1 LALGESM
8 FLLQM
13 IITKFRDLIK
23 PNEKNPLHPEAAKL
37 DQQNVFSDDQEL
49 DEILEEDMVEIEP
62 VGHQSKSREDKN
74 LH

>member
-1 LALGESM
+1 
-8 FLLQM
+8 M

-49 DEILEEDMVEIEP
+49 DEILEEEMDEIEP
-62 VGHQSKSREDKN
+62 IGHQSKPREDKN

>member
-1 LALGESM
+1 M

-23 PNEKNPLHPEAAKL
+23 PNEKTPLHPEAAKL

-62 VGHQSKSREDKN
+62 IGHQSKSREDKN

>member
-1 LALGESM
+1 MALGDRM
-8 FLLQM
+8 FLLQL

-62 VGHQSKSREDKN
+62 IGHQSKSREDKN

>member
-1 LALGESM
+1 MALGDRM

-62 VGHQSKSREDKN
+62 IGHQSKSREDKN

>member
-1 LALGESM
+1 MELGEVM
-8 FLLQM
+8 YFLQM
-13 IITKFRDLIK
+13 IISKFRDLIK
-23 PNEKNPLHPEAAKL
+23 PNEKNLLHPEAAKS

-62 VGHQSKSREDKN
+62 IGHQSKSREDKN

>member
-1 LALGESM
+1 LALGDRM

-62 VGHQSKSREDKN
+62 IGHQSKSREDKN

>member
-1 LALGESM
+1 LALGDRM
-8 FLLQM
+8 FLLQL

-62 VGHQSKSREDKN
+62 IGHQSKSREDKN

>member
-1 LALGESM
+1 MALGDHM
-8 FLLQM
+8 FLLQL

-62 VGHQSKSREDKN
+62 IGHQSKSREDKN

>member
-1 LALGESM
+1 M

-49 DEILEEDMVEIEP
+49 DEILEEDIVEIEP
-62 VGHQSKSREDKN
+62 FGHQSKSREDKN

>member
-1 LALGESM
+1 MAPGKSM
-8 FLLQM
+8 FLIQM

-62 VGHQSKSREDKN
+62 IGHQSKSREDKN

>member
-1 LALGESM
+1 M
-8 FLLQM
+8 FLLQL

-49 DEILEEDMVEIEP
+49 DEILEEDMVEI
-62 VGHQSKSREDKN
+62 
-74 LH
+74 

>member
-1 LALGESM
+1 MALGDRM
-8 FLLQM
+8 FLLQL
-13 IITKFRDLIK
+13 IINKFRDLIK

-62 VGHQSKSREDKN
+62 IGHQSKSREDKN